1 MTDVDLR
8 GTALRYGVVGG
19 GATAVVLVGLAVLL
33 DFPLLLLGMLM
44 VGIPIFIVPGIV
56 GVTNEGIETTAASA
70 RIGSST
76 GDPTQYDPGNILPIP
91 NPLEAV
97 CWLCG
102 VGVAG
107 IVVIA
112 AVA

>member
-8 GTALRYGVVGG
+8 GTALRYGVGGG
-19 GATAVVLVGLAVLL
+19 GATAALLVGLAVVFE
-33 DFPLLLLGMLM
+33 FPLLLLGMLM

-56 GVTNEGIETTAASA
+56 GVTNAGIETAAASA
-70 RIGSST
+70 RLGSSA
-76 GDPTQYDPGNILPIP
+76 GDPSQYNPGSILPVP
-91 NPLEAV
+91 NPLETV

-107 IVVIA
+107 LVVIG

>member
-19 GATAVVLVGLAVLL
+19 GATAVILVGLAVVFE
-33 DFPLLLLGMLM
+33 FPLLLLGMLL
-44 VGIPIFIVPGIV
+44 VGIPIFVVPGIV
-56 GVTNEGIETTAASA
+56 GVTNEGIETAAASA

-76 GDPTQYDPGNILPIP
+76 GNPTQYNPGNVLPIP
-91 NPLEAV
+91 NPLETV

>member
-1 MTDVDLR
+1 MSDVDVR
-8 GTALRYGVVGG
+8 GTSLRYGVVGG
-19 GATAVVLVGLAVLL
+19 GATAALLVGLAAWQG
-33 DFPLLLLGMLM
+33 FPLLLLGMLM

-56 GVTNEGIETTAASA
+56 GMTDAGIETAAASA

-76 GDPTQYDPGNILPIP
+76 GNPEQYNPGNVIPIP
-91 NPLEAV
+91 NPLETV

-107 IVVIA
+107 IIVIA